1 MGFFGS
7 GDDGHHGWGGFWYG
21 LVLGQMMGEESPGV
35 HEPDSRGTLGCL
47 KWLLVVALAIAFY
60 AILAYG

>member
-7 GDDGHHGWGGFWYG
+7 GDDRHGWGGFWYG
-21 LVLGQMMGEESPGV
+21 LVLGQMMGEEPSGG
-35 HEPDSRGTLGCL
+35 HEPASRGTLGCL